1 MQISKHL
8 IAAAL
13 TTVCAVSAY
22 AQNVT
27 VTDAWARA
35 TVQGQKATGAFMKIT
50 AKENAKLI
58 AGSSPVKGSR
68 LRLALGLRTWI
79 LALCADMTKK
89 TSTTNKEMQH
99 EPKIL
104 VRMSISTSLSF

>member
-1 MQISKHL
+1 MNITIKTLTGLLAGFCLAS
-8 IAAAL
+8 AAM
-13 TTVCAVSAY
+13 
-22 AQNVT
+22 AQVK
-27 VTDAWARA
+27 VEGGWARA